1 VPPVYVEVA
10 MEQAAG
16 QLEGDTGRR
25 LISEEVF
32 DLAVGSLNLFQQPL
46 RQDVRA
52 RIGEYD
58 VFCMQEVTPSTLPA
72 ILSAGRE
79 LGYDVVSP
87 AQRGHSTLEG
97 FDVCM
102 LLRNATVTRLRVGV
116 VPLTA
121 AGVRHLLHV
130 QVQVTK
136 NGACLALATA
146 HCTASAE
153 FAAQRASE
161 MEVVWNALEAL
172 PVGGCIFAGDTNT
185 HASEKMPERYQERW
199 QDAWEADGAEEQP
212 VVKELQAIQTGT
224 EQTTVTKQTK
234 VDIYASRLEKL
245 RLGGGLSVEA
255 VRKMSLSQFVGR
267 IDRRGRN
274 LSLRKK
280 PAIVKEKPYLN
291 LDGRRPN
298 ASDMARYC
306 LRLHRPF
313 TAAEADP
320 RELSDREAIEQL
332 HAFVASNQCPFWLK
346 KRFAQQNK
354 AKKKKSSAAAPSEAR
369 AADCGQEAAH
379 VGSLPTA
386 EQPSHSVAAASN
398 DATVLSV
405 GRPVDVQSAS
415 TAACLVATGKDAAFL
430 PVLPTVEQ
438 QGQSQSSVAASSN
451 ATLLS
456 AAKPA
461 AGATAQSVLEDT
473 SANRASV
480 AEQHGFPW
488 QPAHGEMRYSVQEAC
503 QGKKPTP
510 KRLQL
515 ELYLEAILG
524 ERPRKGGPATE
535 LMQKVVFQM
544 LALDLVP
551 YVKRGNGLGGI
562 SHADAIALIPKQAG
576 VDAAC
581 LPADSS
587 APQRAPQPAGVD
599 AAFLPADAIA
609 LQHVPQPAGVDA
621 AFLPVDASAPQL
633 PQLDPTQ
640 QSFVAHM
647 SAWCEAYLSAPSASG
662 LSGMQRRPSFLTAQ
676 QVSKQL
682 KRNHGTQQRSEA
694 AQHQVPTKSLREKTK
709 TECRTRMMML

>member
-1 VPPVYVEVA
+1 AGLENMP
-10 MEQAAG
+10 QA
-16 QLEGDTGRR
+16 
-25 LISEEVF
+25 
-32 DLAVGSLNLFQQPL
+32 
-46 RQDVRA
+46 
-52 RIGEYD
+52 EY
-58 VFCMQEVTPSTLPA
+58 
-72 ILSAGRE
+72 
-79 LGYDVVSP
+79 
-87 AQRGHSTLEG
+87 
-97 FDVCM
+97 
-102 LLRNATVTRLRVGV
+102 LRV
-116 VPLTA
+116 
-121 AGVRHLLHV
+121 
-130 QVQVTK
+130 
-136 NGACLALATA
+136 
-146 HCTASAE
+146 
-153 FAAQRASE
+153 
-161 MEVVWNALEAL
+161 
-172 PVGGCIFAGDTNT
+172 
-185 HASEKMPERYQERW
+185 
-199 QDAWEADGAEEQP
+199 EQP

-524 ERPRKGGPATE
+524 
-535 LMQKVVFQM
+535 
-544 LALDLVP
+544 
-551 YVKRGNGLGGI
+551 
-562 SHADAIALIPKQAG
+562 
-576 VDAAC
+576 
-581 LPADSS
+581 
-587 APQRAPQPAGVD
+587 VD

-609 LQHVPQPAGVDA
+609 LQH
-621 AFLPVDASAPQL
+621 
-633 PQLDPTQ
+633 
-640 QSFVAHM
+640 
-647 SAWCEAYLSAPSASG
+647 
-662 LSGMQRRPSFLTAQ
+662 
-676 QVSKQL
+676 
-682 KRNHGTQQRSEA
+682 
-694 AQHQVPTKSLREKTK
+694 VPTKSLREKTK

>member
-1 VPPVYVEVA
+1 
-10 MEQAAG
+10 
-16 QLEGDTGRR
+16 
-25 LISEEVF
+25 
-32 DLAVGSLNLFQQPL
+32 
-46 RQDVRA
+46 
-52 RIGEYD
+52 
-58 VFCMQEVTPSTLPA
+58 MQEVTPNTLPA

-79 LGYDVVSP
+79 LGYDVASP

-161 MEVVWNALEAL
+161 MDVVWNALEAL

-199 QDAWEADGAEEQP
+199 QDAWEAEGAEGSARQ
-212 VVKELQAIQTGT
+212 QTVQLVQGSF
-224 EQTTVTKQTK
+224 QRVWG
-234 VDIYASRLEKL
+234 VGMSDHACISSRFL
-245 RLGGGLSVEA
+245 V
-255 VRKMSLSQFVGR
+255 Q
-267 IDRRGRN
+267 
-274 LSLRKK
+274 
-280 PAIVKEKPYLN
+280 
-291 LDGRRPN
+291 
-298 ASDMARYC
+298 
-306 LRLHRPF
+306 
-313 TAAEADP
+313 
-320 RELSDREAIEQL
+320 
-332 HAFVASNQCPFWLK
+332 
-346 KRFAQQNK
+346 
-354 AKKKKSSAAAPSEAR
+354 AR

-415 TAACLVATGKDAAFL
+415 TAASLVATGKDAAFL

-503 QGKKPTP
+503 QGQKPTP

-551 YVKRGNGLGGI
+551 YVKRGNGL
-562 SHADAIALIPKQAG
+562 
-576 VDAAC
+576 
-581 LPADSS
+581 
-587 APQRAPQPAGVD
+587 
-599 AAFLPADAIA
+599 
-609 LQHVPQPAGVDA
+609 
-621 AFLPVDASAPQL
+621 
-633 PQLDPTQ
+633 
-640 QSFVAHM
+640 
-647 SAWCEAYLSAPSASG
+647 
-662 LSGMQRRPSFLTAQ
+662 
-676 QVSKQL
+676 
-682 KRNHGTQQRSEA
+682 
-694 AQHQVPTKSLREKTK
+694 
-709 TECRTRMMML
+709 